1 MIWLLWRWALG
12 RVLMGRNRQRV
23 YRSWMG
29 GIGRIRGGMSDLIRG
44 LISSNFAHGRKTRR
58 GLEILRRRKELG
70 KRPGHR
76 SVLARALS
84 SNNLRC
90 AHHINEVVVITQK
103 TKLFIINNVVK
114 HHIFKISFGFRSFT
128 KERRACNIE
137 QYNT

>member
-1 MIWLLWRWALG
+1 
-12 RVLMGRNRQRV
+12 
-23 YRSWMG
+23 
-29 GIGRIRGGMSDLIRG
+29 MSYLIRG

-84 SNNLRC
+84 VVDRC
-90 AHHINEVVVITQK
+90 AHHIKEGIIVATKK
-103 TKLFIINNVVK
+103 TKLAIVIINTVK
-114 HHIFKISFGFRSFT
+114 GRHNIFKISFRFRSFT